1 MNRTRGWTL
10 GILVGLLAAGDWFA
24 PDLPADGEQESKLPA
39 WKVEGVEITAVSRDV
54 TVGDAVEKHTFLVLA
69 GDGQGSVKIE
79 CRDSRN
85 DLMSR
90 MPPKPEI
97 VWSKEIAFDTK
108 TAREIDLGVL
118 PERAKGKARQ
128 LVGIAGEETGFL
140 MAEGSNDFADLLEEV
155 NVEGEVKATAKTV
168 TK

>member
-39 WKVEGVEITAVSRDV
+39 WKVGEVEISAVSRDV
-54 TVGDAVEKHTFLVLA
+54 TVGDAVEKHTILVLA
-69 GDGQGSVKIE
+69 GDGTGSVKIE
-79 CRDSRN
+79 CRDSSN

-97 VWSKEIAFDTK
+97 VWSKEVAFDTK
-108 TAREIDLGVL
+108 ASREIDLGAM
-118 PERAKGKARQ
+118 PERAKGKLRQ
-128 LVGIAGEETGFL
+128 IVGVDGLAVGFL
-140 MAEGSNDFADLLEEV
+140 LVEGSNDFGDLLEEV
-155 NVEGEVKATAKTV
+155 KAEGEVKATAKMV